1 MILYLWLFS
10 NTCTEVEILMFLF
23 GPMATEYDSMQTEYC
38 LQFLAIKNLD
48 PLLAVPQ
55 RQMSDKFITKVTA
68 KRFHLLIFNTLSPES
83 GSYEVQV

>member
-1 MILYLWLFS
+1 MIHHDFVPVVFFS
-10 NTCTEVEILMFLF
+10 NTCTEVEILMFFF

-68 KRFHLLIFNTLSPES
+68 KRFQNRLKSFDLQHPLT
-83 GSYEVQV
+83 